1 MIKVI
6 FMATPEIAVKSLDF
20 LNKSPDFEI
29 LAVVTQTDKPS
40 GRGNKIQFSPVKK
53 YALEN
58 NIKIFQP
65 ASIRKE
71 TNVLKELMDLKPDYF
86 VTFAFGQI
94 LSQEVLDIPKIATI
108 NLHASLLPKYRG
120 ANPIQ
125 RALINGDNETGICTM
140 ITDVGLDSG
149 DVCLSEKIVL
159 NEDTNFEELHD
170 KISDLA
176 PELISKTLIGLKNNT
191 ITPQKQ
197 DEQFVTV
204 AKKLQK
210 DEEKIDLTKS
220 AGEIHNLVR
229 GIYKTPSAYLTF
241 KDKKIKILKTRVIN
255 NDITHENVGEIL
267 KLSKEGI
274 EISTGTG
281 ILLLATIKPE
291 GKGEMSASAWING
304 AKLKI
309 GDYIL

>member
-6 FMATPEIAVKSLDF
+6 FMATPDIAVKSLDY

-40 GRGNKIQFSPVKK
+40 GRGNKIQFSPIKK

-58 NIKIFQP
+58 DIRVFQP
-65 ASIRKE
+65 ESIRKE
-71 TNVLKELMDLKPDYF
+71 PEMLQELKSLAPDYF

-149 DVCLSEKIVL
+149 DVCLSEKIEL
-159 NEDTNFEELHD
+159 TEDTNFEELHN

-176 PELISKTLIGLKNNT
+176 PELISKTLKGLVDKT

-197 DEQFVTV
+197 DESLVTV

-210 DEEKIDLTKS
+210 DEEKIDLSKS
-220 AGEIHNLVR
+220 AAEIHNLVR

-241 KDKKIKILKTRVIN
+241 GDKKIKVLKTFIAER
-255 NDITHENVGEIL
+255 DTEHDKVGEIL
-267 KLSKEGI
+267 KISKDGI
-274 EISTGTG
+274 EISTGKG
-281 ILLLATIKPE
+281 SLLLDTIKPE
-291 GKGEMSASAWING
+291 GKGEMKASAWING
-304 AKLKI
+304 AKLKA
-309 GDYIL
+309 GDFIL